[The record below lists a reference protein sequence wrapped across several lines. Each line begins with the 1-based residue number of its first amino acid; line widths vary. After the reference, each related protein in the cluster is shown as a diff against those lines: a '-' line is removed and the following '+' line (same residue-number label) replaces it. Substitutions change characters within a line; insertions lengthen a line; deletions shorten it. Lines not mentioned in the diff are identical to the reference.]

1 MQSFKLIKM
10 LEFSLKKFHFVNYLL
25 VAFILISVLMLIRSI
40 VSVSFSK
47 KDLPA
52 VEKKSSRAAAPGKKD
67 IMYYAAILEK
77 NPFGRPMKLRP
88 IAVSMDTKKPY
99 GPLSDL
105 VLVGTAAGPG
115 RRSYAVFEDKAS
127 SGRQEVFAYG
137 EKVFNYGV
145 ITKIGWSSVELQ
157 RDSAVYTLTIPFE
170 NLNSAPAARRPPRPR
185 KAGRQ
190 RASFARKV
198 GEREYIL
205 DSAKVQQSLEN
216 PEKILT
222 DARLLPNFKDG
233 RQEGF
238 SISEVVPGG
247 LYHSLGLR
255 NGDILLRI
263 NGLKISNPEVA
274 IQAMSALKGMNKIN
288 LDIIRNGKNM
298 SMTYQI
304 R

>member
-1 MQSFKLIKM
+1 M

-25 VAFILISVLMLIRSI
+25 GVLILISVLLLIRSI

-47 KDLPA
+47 KELP
-52 VEKKSSRAAAPGKKD
+52 VIEKKSSRAAAPGKKD
-67 IMYYAAILEK
+67 IMYYATILEK

-88 IAVSMDTKKPY
+88 IAVSTDTKKPY
-99 GPLSDL
+99 GPLKDL
-105 VLVGTAAGPG
+105 VLVGTAVGPG
-115 RRSYAVFEDKAS
+115 NRSYAVFEDKSS
-127 SGRQEVFAYG
+127 SGKQEVFAYG
-137 EKVFNYGV
+137 EQVFNYGI
-145 ITKIGWSSVELQ
+145 ITRIGWSSVELQ

-170 NLNSAPAARRPPRPR
+170 NLNSAPPVRRRQPR
-185 KAGRQ
+185 KSR
-190 RASFARKV
+190 RTKASFARKV

-205 DSAKVQQSLEN
+205 DSTKVQQSLEN

-288 LDIIRNGKNM
+288 LD
-298 SMTYQI
+298 
-304 R
+304 